1 MTPEER
7 DQLQNDYV
15 QEVVD
20 DMDMKTMYAIVY
32 DSMNSSLDNYSIE
45 ELIIE
50 VKEYY
55 PHLLDK

>member
-20 DMDMKTMYAIVY
+20 GMDMETMYAIVY
-32 DSMNSSLDNYSIE
+32 DSLNSSLDNYSIE